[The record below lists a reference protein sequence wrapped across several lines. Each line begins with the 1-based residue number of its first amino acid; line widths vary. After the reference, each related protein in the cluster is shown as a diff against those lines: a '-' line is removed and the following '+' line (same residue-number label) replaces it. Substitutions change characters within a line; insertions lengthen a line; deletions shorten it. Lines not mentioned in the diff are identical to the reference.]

1 MLSQAGLAHPDGFL
15 AVTCTAM
22 LFSELR
28 KSNRRRVLLNPA
40 SKILNPRVTHH
51 A

>member
-1 MLSQAGLAHPDGFL
+1 MFEAGEAHANGLIVFAGTP
-15 AVTCTAM
+15 
-22 LFSELR
+22 ELLGERR

-40 SKILNPRVTHH
+40 SKYIK